1 MSEGTPE
8 SKKKGGSGLTPGGGG
23 RAKAS
28 RNLSVR
34 EKAQAVA
41 LWREGTVTLD
51 DLAKR
56 FKRRP
61 ETFSRLFKAMGVAK
75 GSGAAEALKK
85 AEEATTRHIVSDVE
99 ETLRRIAQVKDSH
112 FKMTQRVSFLAFQ
125 EMQNAKKAEV
135 DVAKLKE
142 TMMTYKILNEILAT
156 SRKELFEILNVEKH
170 DAASELDDL
179 PDLTVRELTANEVD
193 ELRNASGDDGLDDD
207 MGDDMLDLEDDL
219 EDGL

>member
-8 SKKKGGSGLTPGGGG
+8 SKKKGGAGLTPGGGG
-23 RAKAS
+23 RTKAS

-61 ETFSRLFKAMGVAK
+61 ETFSRLFKAMGIVK

-85 AEEATTRHIVSDVE
+85 AEEATTKHIVTDVE
-99 ETLRRIAQVKDSH
+99 ETLRRIAQVKEH
-112 FKMTQRVSFLAFQ
+112 HYKMVSAVSSMAFR
-125 EMQNAKKAEV
+125 ELSNAKKAEV

-142 TMMTYKILNEILAT
+142 TMATYKLLNEILAT

-179 PDLTVRELTANEVD
+179 PDLTVRELTSNEVD
-193 ELRNASGDDGLDDD
+193 ELRNAPDDDGLDDD
-207 MGDDMLDLEDDL
+207 MGDEMLDLEDDS
-219 EDGL
+219 EGL